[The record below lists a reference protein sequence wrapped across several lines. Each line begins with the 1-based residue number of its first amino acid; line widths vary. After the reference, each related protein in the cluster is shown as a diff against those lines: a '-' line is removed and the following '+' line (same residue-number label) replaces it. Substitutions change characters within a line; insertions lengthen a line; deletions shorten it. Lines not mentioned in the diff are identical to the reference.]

1 MTTIDVDSSKIAYQR
16 SGAGEPVVLL
26 HSSACS
32 GAQWSALVRF
42 LAEDYQVFAPDLR
55 GYGHSDPWPDHRPLR
70 LADEAA
76 AVEAL
81 AAARGRPIHLV
92 GHSYGGAVALKVA
105 AEGRIPLSSLTLI
118 EPVAFHVLDNG
129 ASQVD
134 PLFVEVLDL
143 AYAVKTAV
151 SCGDRAAAMAHF
163 VEYWNGAG
171 AWSRLAP
178 DQQARILELAPKV
191 PHDFHAAI
199 TEATRLED
207 YGRIA
212 VPTLMLAGTESP
224 EPVRRVA
231 SLLAATLPN
240 VWAETVAGAGHMLPL
255 SHREPVNAA
264 IAEHIDRNRGI
275 ELWAA

>member
-1 MTTIDVDSSKIAYQR
+1 MTTIEVNATKIAYQR

-32 GAQWSALVRF
+32 GAQWSALARL

-76 AVEAL
+76 AIEAL
-81 AAARGRPIHLV
+81 AETCGRPIHLV

-105 AEGRIPLSSLTLI
+105 AQRRVPLSSLTLI

-129 ASQVD
+129 APQVD

-143 AYAVKTAV
+143 AYAVRTAL
-151 SCGDRAAAMAHF
+151 SCGDRRAAMAHF

-171 AWSRLAP
+171 AWSRLSP
-178 DQQARILELAPKV
+178 EQQARILEVAPKV

-199 TEATRLED
+199 TEAARLED
-207 YGRIA
+207 YGRIT
-212 VPTLMLAGTESP
+212 VPTLLLSGTESP

-231 SLLAATLPN
+231 TLLAATLPD

-255 SHREPVNAA
+255 SHREPVNCA
-264 IAEHIDRNRGI
+264 IAEHIDRYREI
-275 ELWAA
+275 ELRAA

>member
-1 MTTIDVDSSKIAYQR
+1 MNTIDVNSVKIAYQR

-32 GAQWSALVRF
+32 GAQWSALAWV

-76 AVEAL
+76 AIEAL
-81 AAARGRPIHLV
+81 AKVCGQPIHLV

-105 AEGRIPLSSLTLI
+105 AEGRIPLGSLTLI

-129 ASQVD
+129 APQVD
-134 PLFVEVLDL
+134 PLFAEILDL

-171 AWSRLAP
+171 AWSRLSP
-178 DQQARILELAPKV
+178 DHQARILKVAPKV

-199 TEATRLED
+199 TEPRRLED
-207 YGRIA
+207 YGRVT
-212 VPTLMLAGTESP
+212 VPTLLLSGTDSP
-224 EPVRRVA
+224 GPVRKVA
-231 SLLAATLPN
+231 RLLATTLPN
-240 VWAETVAGAGHMLPL
+240 VWAQTVTGAGHMLPL
-255 SHREPVNAA
+255 THRDPVNKAIAGHIDWHREADLKAA
-264 IAEHIDRNRGI
+264 
-275 ELWAA
+275 